1 MKLFSWLIKPVETPK
16 EPTKPQTK
24 QRGRSGRKP
33 KTLSPDG
40 KVKFCRKCEN
50 TKAVQ
55 EFNKLL
61 RSPDGLQTY
70 CRDCQARMQ
79 KKWYQRNKNLE
90 AQAQRREELRVQS
103 MTFHDVPKSVAGKLH
118 KLAEKRHVTVN
129 ALGLE
134 ALQAFLIL
142 ND

>member
-1 MKLFSWLIKPVETPK
+1 MGMFSWLIKPVETPK
-16 EPTKPQTK
+16 EATKPQIK
-24 QRGRSGRKP
+24 PRGRPGRKT

-40 KVKFCRKCEN
+40 KVKFCSKCEN
-50 TKAVQ
+50 TKPVQ

-61 RSPDGLQTY
+61 RSPDGLQSY
-70 CRDCQARMQ
+70 CRDCQGRMQ
-79 KKWYQRNKNLE
+79 KKWYQRNKHLE

-134 ALQAFLIL
+134 ALEAFLIL